1 MPETPP
7 IWKHRDTIWRISRL
21 WLVVLALGMAV
32 VGISFALIQARSFT
46 GQIRQAAETQAAGIA
61 QDARTRFDLQ
71 LSSLTRE
78 LADSVA
84 DRYPRPW
91 MPPVALPPWVD
102 GILLWNGTRVV
113 VLTPPTET
121 GKVLDD
127 LRKQAA
133 SVLSSLPYDDP
144 AFWKTPEPGIYHGNF
159 EGKPLVLAYRP
170 VVGTDLDKSAI
181 AVRINVDALK
191 STVIEPLLPS
201 NSALE
206 VVPVDR
212 HATGWTVPISGVLRH
227 WAIKPTESF
236 LSQQRSRVI
245 RQTAFFLVLTIL
257 SLATLLIAMWFLVRV
272 AKHEVA
278 LARLKANFVADVS
291 HELKTP
297 LALIRMFGET
307 LQSGRVNS
315 EEKRNEYYEIITREA
330 TRLTNLI
337 NNILDFARI
346 EAGKKQYTLQP
357 TDVAAV
363 VRQTYHTYAPQ
374 LEHSGFEHHFSAE
387 PDLPWVDADA
397 DAISQ
402 AVLNLVNN
410 AQKYSDDDKYVAID
424 VTADTR
430 RGKHGV
436 LISVHDRG
444 LGIRPEDR
452 ARLAEGFF
460 RADDSRVRE
469 RAGTGLGLSLVRHIV
484 QAHGGS
490 LHVESRLVKGS
501 TFRIFL
507 PESTEVREED
517 GGAPAK
523 RADERQRDR
532 APNGHAG

>member
-32 VGISFALIQARSFT
+32 VGISFALLQARSFT

-78 LADSVA
+78 LVESVLDSQA
-84 DRYPRPW
+84 RPW
-91 MPPVALPPWVD
+91 IPPVTLPAWVD
-102 GILLWNGTRVV
+102 GVLFWNGSSVV
-113 VLTPPTET
+113 VLSRPKET
-121 GKVLDD
+121 GQALDE
-127 LRKQAA
+127 LLKQAA

-144 AFWKTPEPGIYHGNF
+144 EFWRVPEPGVYHGNF
-159 EGKPLVLAYRP
+159 EGQPLVLAYRP
-170 VVGTDLDKSAI
+170 VFGTDIDISAI
-181 AVRINVDALK
+181 AVRLDVNALK

-307 LQSGRVNS
+307 LQSGRVS
-315 EEKRNEYYEIITREA
+315 SDQKRNEYYEIITREA

-374 LEHSGFEHHFSAE
+374 LEHAGFEHHFSAE
-387 PDLPWVDADA
+387 PDLPWVNADA

-507 PESTEVREED
+507 PESTEVNEEE
-517 GGAPAK
+517 GGAPTEI
-523 RADERQRDR
+523 ADERQRDR
-532 APNGHAG
+532 SPKELAG